1 MGVYFAI
8 SSLIILIIFAL
19 RYFSKERVKNN
30 ETKIYSSLLV
40 LTIFGL
46 SLEVFTWAWYNL
58 GFNIDVIGYHFFSK
72 LTVSYY
78 LVWSVLFFNY
88 LVNICNYSEKK
99 QKIINIVLPI
109 LFVIDLLLPIDFVKI
124 NNSIAPNG
132 LALYFVYLVCLVVS
146 FIDIVLVIKYHKKIV
161 RSKFMPL
168 YVLLFLGGLNFVIG
182 VLYPQLFLLGY
193 VYSIIIIIMYFTIEN
208 PDVKIL
214 REIIKNRELTE
225 KSLEDRSTTLLTL
238 SQRIR
243 MPLGQIKDNLNNYK
257 KSDDENVKKE
267 LFDDVV
273 QNINELN
280 FIVNDILNISNV
292 DVSKIKLVNN
302 EYSSERFFKDIKKKA
317 EISLKDKD
325 IEFSF
330 KIKKA
335 FPPKLYGDDVKIK
348 QILMTFINQAIKNTK
363 EGFIDI
369 EVDNIVRYDVLRLL
383 FEIKTSDEGLSLEE
397 INELLK
403 YDLDLT
409 EKDFEKLDSLDV
421 DLTLAIKMARF
432 LGGSVNI
439 KSSKGKGSIYS
450 IVIDQK
456 IKLEQSKLEKKLLK
470 TNSVLILD
478 DKMEEVKKI
487 SEIFSEKNIEVI
499 KCLSG
504 DELLSRIDNKEK
516 CNLILL
522 EDEMKNEKAYMVLK
536 KLQSK
541 KVKTPVVVMLNKD
554 KESIMQNYIDEGF
567 IDIVKKDKIEMEIN
581 RIIDKY
587 M

>member
-1 MGVYFAI
+1 MGVYFSI
-8 SSLIILIIFAL
+8 SSLIILFIFTWK
-19 RYFSKERVKNN
+19 YFSKERVKNN
-30 ETKIYSSLLV
+30 ETKIYSRLLIIT
-40 LTIFGL
+40 LIGL
-46 SLEVFTWAWYNL
+46 SLEIFTCAWYVM
-58 GFNIDVIGYHFFSK
+58 GYDIENIIYRLLSK
-72 LTVSYY
+72 LTFCYY
-78 LVWSVLFFNY
+78 ISWSFGFLNY
-88 LVNICNYSEKK
+88 LVNVCCYSDKK
-99 QKIINIVLPI
+99 QIRFNVITGI
-109 LFVIDLLLPIDFVKI
+109 LCLIDLLLPVEFVTVD
-124 NNSIAPNG
+124 NSIIPG
-132 LALYFVYLVCLVVS
+132 GPALYMVYIFCLIFTILDVVVCVRYRKKISGNKFTPLYAL
-146 FIDIVLVIKYHKKIV
+146 IVLTC
-161 RSKFMPL
+161 FDM
-168 YVLLFLGGLNFVIG
+168 VIG
-182 VLYPQLFLLGY
+182 MLYPQLFVFGY
-193 VYSIIIIIMYFTIEN
+193 VFSVIIIIMYFTIEN

-243 MPLGQIKDNLNNYK
+243 MPLGQIKDNLNDYK
-257 KSDDENVKKE
+257 KIDDENVKKE

-302 EYSSERFFKDIKKKA
+302 EYSSERFFKDIEKKT

-330 KIKKA
+330 IIKKA

-421 DLTLAIKMARF
+421 DLNLAIKMTRF

-450 IVIDQK
+450 IVVDQK
-456 IKLEQSKLEKKLLK
+456 IKLEQNKLEKKLLK

-504 DELLSRIDNKEK
+504 DELLSRINNKEK

-554 KESIMQNYIDEGF
+554 KESIIQNYIDEGF

>member
-1 MGVYFAI
+1 
-8 SSLIILIIFAL
+8 
-19 RYFSKERVKNN
+19 
-30 ETKIYSSLLV
+30 
-40 LTIFGL
+40 
-46 SLEVFTWAWYNL
+46 
-58 GFNIDVIGYHFFSK
+58 
-72 LTVSYY
+72 
-78 LVWSVLFFNY
+78 
-88 LVNICNYSEKK
+88 
-99 QKIINIVLPI
+99 
-109 LFVIDLLLPIDFVKI
+109 
-124 NNSIAPNG
+124 
-132 LALYFVYLVCLVVS
+132 
-146 FIDIVLVIKYHKKIV
+146 
-161 RSKFMPL
+161 
-168 YVLLFLGGLNFVIG
+168 
-182 VLYPQLFLLGY
+182 
-193 VYSIIIIIMYFTIEN
+193 MYFTIEN

-421 DLTLAIKMARF
+421 DLNLAIKMTRF

-450 IVIDQK
+450 IVVDQK
-456 IKLEQSKLEKKLLK
+456 IKLEQNKLEKKLLK

-504 DELLSRIDNKEK
+504 DELLSRINNKEK

-522 EDEMKNEKAYMVLK
+522 EDEMKDEKAYMVLK
-536 KLQSK
+536 RLQSK